1 MISDLALVNIEFAE
15 PARQMT
21 SGFDSIP
28 IETIPHSVASILAD
42 EALTNG
48 SATSTFQGSN
58 EFGEGGLVEYYG
70 PDSVVGIS
78 ISDFVR
84 SGGVQASKGPIVK
97 GQEFAEVLGSMF
109 PERVTRVEVG
119 PYKGV
124 MTHADPDMNGI
135 RTHNLYWNNGE
146 SEFSIIW
153 DRPAAQVVNLG
164 RSIACAAG

>member
-1 MISDLALVNIEFAE
+1 MISDLALVDIEFAE
-15 PARQMT
+15 PARQMS

-28 IETIPHSVASILAD
+28 IETISHSAASLLAD

-48 SATSTFQGSN
+48 FATSTFQGSN

-70 PDSVVGIS
+70 PNSVVGVS

-84 SGGVQASKGPIVK
+84 SGGVQASKEPIVK

-109 PERVTRVEVG
+109 PERVTWVEVG
-119 PYKGV
+119 PYKGA
-124 MTHADPDMNGI
+124 MTHADPDLNGI
-135 RTHNLYWNNGE
+135 RTHNLYWNDGK

-153 DRPAAQVVNLG
+153 DRPGAQVVNLG
-164 RSIACAAG
+164 RSIACSSG